1 MFHWQGLVVPGAVRI
16 PLLILEM
23 NLQGEMRCNL
33 RMEACGK
40 GQSPEADRPHNTSS
54 WVWHQRQGQSIDGN
68 AKPFDFS
75 REMDFKSF
83 RGGVDTAD
91 ETS

>member
-1 MFHWQGLVVPGAVRI
+1 MFHWQGLVVPGAVGV

-40 GQSPEADRPHNTSS
+40 GQRPEAYRPDNATF
-54 WVWHQRQGQSIDGN
+54 WVWHQRQGQSIDGD
-68 AKPFDFS
+68 AKSFDFS